1 MKHGKNYRASSDKI
15 EGDKSYTLDEA
26 VTLLKDTA
34 TEKFDATVEFV
45 ANLGVDPRHADQQ
58 VRGTVALPH
67 GTGKSV
73 RVLVFADG
81 EQVKEAEDAGA
92 DFVGLEEYV
101 NKITKEGWTD
111 FDVAIATPATMREVG
126 KLGRFLGPRGLMP
139 NPKTGTVTPNVK
151 QAVEDVKAGRI
162 EYRVDRA
169 GVIHTPVGKSSFDEG
184 KLRDNIQS
192 VADALNRARPNSAK
206 GTYMKSTFVSTT
218 MGPSIRVDPASLK
231 AS

>member
-1 MKHGKNYRASSDKI
+1 MKHGKKYNEAAAKVDGK
-15 EGDKSYTLDEA
+15 KSYSLEEA
-26 VTLLKDTA
+26 VVLIKETA
-34 TEKFDATVEFV
+34 TAKFDSTVEFV

-73 RVLVFADG
+73 KVLVFADG
-81 EQVKEAEDAGA
+81 EQVKEAEEAGA
-92 DFVGLEEYV
+92 DYVGLEEYV
-101 NKITKEGWTD
+101 EKITKEGWTD
-111 FDVAIATPATMREVG
+111 FDVAIATPSTMREVG

-151 QAVEDVKAGRI
+151 QAVKDVKAGRI

-169 GVIHTPVGKSSFDEG
+169 GVIHTPVGKASFDAE
-184 KLRDNIQS
+184 KLADNIQS
-192 VADALNRARPNSAK
+192 VAEALNRAKPNSAK

-218 MGPSIRVDPASLK
+218 MGPSVRIDPGSFK
-231 AS
+231 H

>member
-1 MKHGKNYRASSDKI
+1 MKHGKKYMAAAAKINRA
-15 EGDKSYTLDEA
+15 KSYTLEEA

-34 TEKFDATVEFV
+34 TSKFDSTVEFV

-67 GTGKSV
+67 GTGKKV

-81 EQVKEAEDAGA
+81 EQIKEAEQAGA
-92 DFVGLEEYV
+92 DYVGLEEYV

-111 FDVAIATPATMREVG
+111 FDVAIATPSTMREVG

-139 NPKTGTVTPNVK
+139 NPKTGTVTPNVR
-151 QAVEDVKAGRI
+151 QAVEDFKAGRI

-169 GVIHTPVGKSSFDEG
+169 GVIHTPVGKASFDPA
-184 KLRDNIQS
+184 KLLENIQS
-192 VADALNRARPNSAK
+192 VADALMRAKPSSAK
-206 GTYMKSTFVSTT
+206 GTYMKSTYLSTT
-218 MGPSIRVDPASLK
+218 MGPSIRVDPGTLK
-231 AS
+231 VG